1 MGRTQSAGSSLL
13 ATSTALGALFSDN
26 EAAIGPSSGP
36 RRANC
41 RSHHSAKRYSLSSRH
56 RSGFPCPLT
65 SNRAA
70 L

>member
-41 RSHHSAKRYSLSSRH
+41 RSHHSAKGTRYLVAIGQASRV
-56 RSGFPCPLT
+56 P
-65 SNRAA
+65 
-70 L
+70 